1 MSVDANGK
9 RVHDT
14 LVENLKEVSEMIK
27 RTGDRMTVVLGA
39 TVTGFGLI
47 VKLDDSKS
55 TGWAVVLLVCSM
67 IFLIATFVSAIIGLF
82 PKRGEQPGSTDV
94 DVLWADFVAVSPEC
108 ALANSM
114 NDLCK
119 VLRQRREIN
128 IKMNWWFRIT
138 LISATLTLIA
148 VAVSEAI
155 SSMG

>member
-82 PKRGEQPGSTDV
+82 PKRGEQPGSADV
-94 DVLWADFVAVSPEC
+94 DVL
-108 ALANSM
+108 
-114 NDLCK
+114 
-119 VLRQRREIN
+119 
-128 IKMNWWFRIT
+128 
-138 LISATLTLIA
+138 
-148 VAVSEAI
+148 
-155 SSMG
+155 